1 MSKKIFLILIIITLF
16 LPFVS
21 TIFGGS
27 EKDLFSG
34 DYYLQRA
41 GDTAVVG
48 RRTAHATLALAYY
61 LIDVRDELREI
72 KIILQET
79 QEEE

>member
-27 EKDLFSG
+27 ERDLFSG
-34 DYYLQRA
+34 DYHLQRA
-41 GDTAVVG
+41 EDTAWVG
-48 RRTAHATLALAYY
+48 RSTARATLASAYY
-61 LIDVRDELREI
+61 LRDIRDELREI